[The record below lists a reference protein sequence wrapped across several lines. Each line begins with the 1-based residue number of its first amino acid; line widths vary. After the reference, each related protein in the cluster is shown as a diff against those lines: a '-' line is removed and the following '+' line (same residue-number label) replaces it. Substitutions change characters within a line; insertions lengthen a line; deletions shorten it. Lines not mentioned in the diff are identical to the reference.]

1 MEQFIVIALVDAAN
15 KKDEK
20 FRIIK
25 ADQQIPP
32 EYKRVHGPSTLDDC
46 TKWLSDSL
54 EVAGNWFWVSVAQY
68 ALIFLVTI
76 IFAVVIVWGAIQ
88 LYGDSAASRTA
99 TLEDT
104 ARIFITFL
112 VAVGTIAI
120 ALLAVLT
127 AMIIREYKERFAL
140 AKEVLT
146 VLVGILGT
154 IVGFYFGSA
163 KSAVPANSNTAVNGN
178 VNANTRTNGNGNSG
192 NSSNNNTNTVR
203 NTNTA
208 AGMTVRPSRE
218 SSGQRTSLIQ
228 NDRGKWKVVTAKL

>member
-1 MEQFIVIALVDAAN
+1 MEPYIVIALIDSAN

-25 ADQQIPP
+25 ADQLIP
-32 EYKRVHGPSTLDDC
+32 EGYKSVHGPTSLDAC
-46 TKWLSDSL
+46 TKWITESFDS
-54 EVAGNWFWVSVAQY
+54 AGNWFWVSVAQY
-68 ALIFLVTI
+68 ALIFIVTLV
-76 IFAVVIVWGAIQ
+76 FVVVIVLGASKIYYP
-88 LYGDSAASRTA
+88 LPEAAKAA
-99 TLEDT
+99 TVEDT

-163 KSAVPANSNTAVNGN
+163 KPETPANSNSNVNGIP
-178 VNANTRTNGNGNSG
+178 NANPLINGNNNSG
-192 NSSNNNTNTVR
+192 NPSNGNTSAVKNS
-203 NTNTA
+203 NTA
-208 AGMTVRPSRE
+208 SISHRQSG
-218 SSGQRTSLIQ
+218 GQRTSLAQ
-228 NDRGKWKVVTAKL
+228 NERGEWKVVVAKL

>member
-1 MEQFIVIALVDAAN
+1 MEQFIVIALIDSAN

-25 ADQQIPP
+25 SDQTIPP
-32 EYKRVHGPSTLDDC
+32 GYKSVHGPASLDEC
-46 TKWLSDSL
+46 TKWLTESFDS
-54 EVAGNWFWVSVAQY
+54 AGNWFWMSVAQY
-68 ALIFLVTI
+68 GLIFLVTI
-76 IFAVVIVWGAIQ
+76 MFAVVIVWGAFQ
-88 LYGDSAASRTA
+88 LYAKDSPGATAA

-163 KSAVPANSNTAVNGN
+163 KVPAVNPNTNVNGN
-178 VNANTRTNGNGNSG
+178 VNANTGPT
-192 NSSNNNTNTVR
+192 
-203 NTNTA
+203 
-208 AGMTVRPSRE
+208 
-218 SSGQRTSLIQ
+218 
-228 NDRGKWKVVTAKL
+228 VTAIRRPATPLPREIRIRPM